1 LSLPSSPYGLANFFE
16 EVVVQVLIC
25 FVGGMAF
32 QVTRMGGKEWAI
44 SLALGF
50 ISLPLGALIR
60 CIPNEPVERLFV
72 KLRMLPKQEVL
83 PTTHPDAQ
91 PGMSFAMD
99 QVRDNL
105 GTFAKLRGGRM
116 RGSSFVRKSRSAG
129 PDNPDG
135 PRLVYVFTTSHLE
148 ARSIDDSVSSLDL
161 HYWRWSLR
169 WWLPTLLHLTGS
181 LVLAVR
187 SLIPLAS
194 IHQSHRLLSGR
205 ISSKFIRTHCPMILC
220 SEYSA

>member
-1 LSLPSSPYGLANFFE
+1 LSLTPSPYDLANFFE

-60 CIPNEPVERLFV
+60 CIPNEPCEHLFV

-116 RGSSFVRKSRSAG
+116 RASSFVRTSRSAG
-129 PDNPDG
+129 PNNPDA
-135 PRLVYVFTTSHLE
+135 PRLV
-148 ARSIDDSVSSLDL
+148 
-161 HYWRWSLR
+161 
-169 WWLPTLLHLTGS
+169 
-181 LVLAVR
+181 
-187 SLIPLAS
+187 
-194 IHQSHRLLSGR
+194 
-205 ISSKFIRTHCPMILC
+205 
-220 SEYSA
+220 